1 MPKPGYVR
9 LGAKRAGAPGEPGA
23 GESAV
28 DIDRRN
34 PVLGNPFV
42 LHDHRDATARA
53 EVMEL
58 YRAQLEDDL
67 RNDSQMAAATGA
79 LAARPR
85 GQRLVLM
92 CWCWPKPCHGNLNIS
107 EINRRLRS
115 ERDKS
120 PSSDACSHQKQSP

>member
-1 MPKPGYVR
+1 MSALAPSGPEPG
-9 LGAKRAGAPGEPGA
+9 KPGA

-67 RNDSQMAAATGA
+67 RNDSQMAAATEA

-85 GQRLVLM
+85 GRAPRSHVLVLA
-92 CWCWPKPCHGNLNIS
+92 KTVSRQS
-107 EINRRLRS
+107 EHFRDQPPAQ
-115 ERDKS
+115 ER
-120 PSSDACSHQKQSP
+120 A

>member
-1 MPKPGYVR
+1 MSALAPSGPEPG
-9 LGAKRAGAPGEPGA
+9 KPGA

-42 LHDHRDATARA
+42 LHDHRDVTARA

-58 YRAQLEDDL
+58 YRAQLEDDP

-79 LAARPR
+79 LQRVLE
-85 GQRLVLM
+85 GERLVRM

-107 EINRRLRS
+107 EIHRRLRS

>member
-1 MPKPGYVR
+1 MSA
-9 LGAKRAGAPGEPGA
+9 LAPSGPERR
-23 GESAV
+23 ESPAPARV
-28 DIDRRN
+28 PSDIDCRH

-58 YRAQLEDDL
+58 YRAQLEDVCETTARWRL
-67 RNDSQMAAATGA
+67 RRERSQRVLEGE
-79 LAARPR
+79 
-85 GQRLVLM
+85 RLVLM
-92 CWCWPKPCHGNLNIS
+92 CWCWPKPCHGNLSIS

>member
-9 LGAKRAGAPGEPGA
+9 LGAKRAGAPRKPGA

-42 LHDHRDATARA
+42 LRDHRDATALA
-53 EVMEL
+53 EVIEP
-58 YRAQLEDDL
+58 YRAQFEDDL
-67 RNDSQMAAATGA
+67 RNDSQMATTGA

-85 GQRLVLM
+85 GRARLVLM

-120 PSSDACSHQKQSP
+120 PSCDACSHQKQSP